1 MNELIK
7 IENRGG
13 IQTVEAR
20 ELYNFLQVHSKFA
33 DWIKNRIEKYNF
45 IEGQDFVTLSKSL
58 ENGGSQKEYYISLDM
73 AKEFSMVEN
82 NEKGKEARRY
92 FIECEKKL
100 NSYRLPGKTDD
111 EIIALGYGKAMDR
124 IKLLESVIT
133 SQKPKVEFFDAVADS
148 KTAVDLGTVAKV
160 IDKGLGRN
168 ELFQFLRERKV
179 LMANN
184 IPYQQFIDQGYFRV
198 IEQKYNKKDGTVCIN
213 FKTLVYQAGVKHI
226 IKLLDEP
233 IRIDEL

>member
-1 MNELIK
+1 MNELIR
-7 IENRGG
+7 IENNGG
-13 IQTVEAR
+13 VQTVNAR
-20 ELYNFLQVHSKFA
+20 ELHEFLQVQTRFN
-33 DWIKNRIEKYNF
+33 DWIKVRIEKYGF
-45 IEGQDFVTLSKSL
+45 IEGGDFKAITEIKITVQGNMSEFISYHLTL
-58 ENGGSQKEYYISLDM
+58 EM
-73 AKEFSMVEN
+73 AKELSMVEN

-226 IKLLDEP
+226 IKLLMNQ
-233 IRIDEL
+233 